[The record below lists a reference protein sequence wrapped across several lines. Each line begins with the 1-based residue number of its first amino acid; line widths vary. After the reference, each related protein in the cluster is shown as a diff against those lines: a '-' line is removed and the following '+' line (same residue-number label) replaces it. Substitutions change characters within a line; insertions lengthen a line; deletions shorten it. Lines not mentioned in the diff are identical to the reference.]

1 VVIGDGDPNMS
12 GRFFD
17 GDANLVLRAVA
28 RDLKQEGLT
37 AVPGGIILDATR
49 FDDQF
54 VHPDWPADQLDRWY
68 SAPVGALVYNDSC
81 WDFKVRPASV
91 PGGRVAVEL
100 EPSLIKPPLA
110 VRCSTVARGARHGV
124 RVLHDGEGGLVV
136 QGSVIA
142 GSAGEGGHLAVQ
154 DPVLFFG
161 RALRAALI
169 AEGIPVQGA
178 VRRGGVEKPKE
189 LLLYRSTLQRTLGVM
204 LGNSQNLYAECLFK
218 RAGGGSFASASETL
232 RATLKEL
239 KVPAGGLIARDG
251 SGLSSQNRVAPAT
264 LYGVLQSLRD
274 QPLFV
279 QALASGGSGTL
290 RRRYKGL
297 GERIRAKTGTIR
309 GVSTLS
315 GYVEGARGNRYV
327 FVVLAN
333 GRSVR
338 QARRLQDLIVQTLAR
353 AVDGNR
359 PRRSRAARVKF
370 SSTSTGASTA
380 WMRSARRVCGAISSA
395 KPTLPPRNTCSI
407 TSLPKT
413 TCSARRAASARPGPH
428 ASGIWAV
435 SVALIEKGKLAAAC
449 VHAPALD
456 LTFVAALGEG
466 AYCNGQRAE
475 VSITD
480 TIAESILATGFAYRR
495 NELPDHNF
503 DNFERLGMQAAGVRR
518 MGAAAVD
525 LAFLATG
532 RIDGFWEL
540 HLSAWDVAAGILLIR
555 EAGGKV
561 TDFRGGEE
569 LEQLL
574 YGRNLVASNGR
585 IHDALRTGLQPLRGF

>member
-1 VVIGDGDPNMS
+1 MPSVALALLLFVGGSLQADLQVAVRRSEVDRSGLGVMVGRAGGGAVLSIAPDTPRTPASNQKVLTAALALHRLGADFRFRTVFARGPDGSLLVIGDGDPNMS

-142 GSAGEGGHLAVQ
+142 GSAGEGGHLAVR

-353 AVDGNR
+353 A
-359 PRRSRAARVKF
+359 P
-370 SSTSTGASTA
+370 
-380 WMRSARRVCGAISSA
+380 
-395 KPTLPPRNTCSI
+395 
-407 TSLPKT
+407 
-413 TCSARRAASARPGPH
+413 
-428 ASGIWAV
+428 
-435 SVALIEKGKLAAAC
+435 
-449 VHAPALD
+449 
-456 LTFVAALGEG
+456 
-466 AYCNGQRAE
+466 
-475 VSITD
+475 
-480 TIAESILATGFAYRR
+480 
-495 NELPDHNF
+495 
-503 DNFERLGMQAAGVRR
+503 
-518 MGAAAVD
+518 
-525 LAFLATG
+525 
-532 RIDGFWEL
+532 
-540 HLSAWDVAAGILLIR
+540 
-555 EAGGKV
+555 
-561 TDFRGGEE
+561 
-569 LEQLL
+569 
-574 YGRNLVASNGR
+574 
-585 IHDALRTGLQPLRGF
+585 